1 MVSLQDRKCGHIKN
15 IPVEEDPGRAQLKYG
30 DLIQFDPIESVVQLR
45 DADKSSAAHT
55 LVNTYVIS
63 EEMAERLTQ
72 LVIPQ
77 MQFDQ
82 PVDNKGLLVVGNY
95 GTGKSHLMSVVSS
108 LAADASLL
116 EGLNHAGVRDTASQ
130 IAGRFKVIRTEIG
143 ATTMSLRD
151 ILVAELEE
159 HLEKLGVEYVFP
171 EAGTITS
178 HKRAFED
185 MMAKFG
191 EVFPEHGLLLVVDE
205 LLDYLRTRKDQELIL
220 DLNFLREVGEVC
232 KDLRF
237 RFMAGVQEAIFD
249 SPRFAFVADSI
260 RRVKDRFEQILIARN
275 DVKFVVAER
284 LLKKT
289 TEQQAKIRDYLMPFA
304 KYYGGLNERMDEFVR
319 LFPVHPDYIDTFERV
334 TVVEKREVLK
344 TLSMGMKGILGK
356 DVPQDEPGL
365 IAFDSY
371 WGTLKQ
377 NASFRAIPEI
387 RAVIDCSQV
396 LESRIENAIT
406 RKQYKPMALRLIHA
420 LSVHRLTTG
429 DIYAPMG
436 ASAEELRDR
445 LCLFDP
451 LIAELGSDE
460 PDKDLQ
466 THVETVL
473 REIHKT
479 VSGQFI
485 SFNADNRQFYLDLKK
500 TDDFD
505 ALIDK
510 RAESL
515 GQAQLDRFYYE
526 ALKRVME
533 CQDATYVTGYK
544 IWQHELVWQEHKA
557 ARSGY
562 LFFGAPNERSTAVP
576 QRDFYLYF
584 IQPNDPP
591 RFKDD
596 KVNDEIFFRLKG
608 TDEEFQTA
616 LKSYAAAL
624 DLAATSSGHA
634 KATYESKA
642 NGFLKKLVQWLQKHM
657 SDAFEVTYQGRA
669 KSMTEWA
676 KGKSIRDLSGLS
688 PHETINF
695 RDLVNTIAGVC
706 LAPNFENQAPDYPF
720 FSVLITGNNRAQAAQ
735 DALRAIAG
743 QNRTKQATAVLDAL
757 ELLNGDNFAGREIG
771 RPEGARRGAAMDG
784 GYQKIDPYK
793 SKYTK
798 FILDT
803 VKAKGHGQVV
813 NRSEI
818 IQDDHGLEYMNPGG
832 SRLEP
837 EWVSV
842 LVAALVYSGDIVLA
856 IPGKKFDATGLQQLA
871 ATGMDELVRF
881 KHLEQPKEWNLPALK
896 ALFELLGMTP
906 GMAQLVTQG
915 KDEPVQ
921 NLQQAVGKIVKRIV
935 MTQQTLREGLSFW
948 GQNMVLGSGLGVQG
962 SENSEP
968 GTQNSELENA
978 KAFFESLQAYSS
990 PGKLKNFRY
999 SAPEVLAH
1007 EKAVKALDELDALRE
1022 FIMDHSPTASWLAT
1036 AEASAS
1042 RGSEFR
1048 VTGSESKPQGLDL
1061 WVDQVKAIRGDVL
1074 DSINSE
1080 LKTQNPQLARLS
1092 SEVGEKLKKLKR
1104 DYINQYISLHARARL
1119 GVNDDKRK
1127 AGLLNDQRLQT
1138 LLKLAGIDL
1147 MPRQQ
1152 LTDYQNRLAGLKSCF
1167 ALTEQNLETTPACPH
1182 CQFRPAAEI
1191 GVLGSGFGVSGSQQL
1206 DQMDEQLDK
1215 IIEQWTK
1222 TLLNNLDDPM
1232 TQANVN
1238 ELLHED
1244 DKQIVKAFMDSKE
1257 LPDPVDGNFVQ
1268 TLKTILAGL
1277 QKVSVKKAD
1286 LLKIVS
1292 DLGPSTPNEIKQAV
1306 SDYVDSLTKGK
1317 DQNKVRIVLE

>member
-1 MVSLQDRKCGHIKN
+1 
-15 IPVEEDPGRAQLKYG
+15 
-30 DLIQFDPIESVVQLR
+30 
-45 DADKSSAAHT
+45 
-55 LVNTYVIS
+55 
-63 EEMAERLTQ
+63 
-72 LVIPQ
+72 
-77 MQFDQ
+77 
-82 PVDNKGLLVVGNY
+82 
-95 GTGKSHLMSVVSS
+95 
-108 LAADASLL
+108 
-116 EGLNHAGVRDTASQ
+116 
-130 IAGRFKVIRTEIG
+130 
-143 ATTMSLRD
+143 
-151 ILVAELEE
+151 
-159 HLEKLGVEYVFP
+159 
-171 EAGTITS
+171 
-178 HKRAFED
+178 
-185 MMAKFG
+185 
-191 EVFPEHGLLLVVDE
+191 
-205 LLDYLRTRKDQELIL
+205 
-220 DLNFLREVGEVC
+220 
-232 KDLRF
+232 
-237 RFMAGVQEAIFD
+237 
-249 SPRFAFVADSI
+249 
-260 RRVKDRFEQILIARN
+260 
-275 DVKFVVAER
+275 
-284 LLKKT
+284 
-289 TEQQAKIRDYLMPFA
+289 
-304 KYYGGLNERMDEFVR
+304 
-319 LFPVHPDYIDTFERV
+319 
-334 TVVEKREVLK
+334 
-344 TLSMGMKGILGK
+344 
-356 DVPQDEPGL
+356 
-365 IAFDSY
+365 
-371 WGTLKQ
+371 
-377 NASFRAIPEI
+377 
-387 RAVIDCSQV
+387 
-396 LESRIENAIT
+396 
-406 RKQYKPMALRLIHA
+406 
-420 LSVHRLTTG
+420 
-429 DIYAPMG
+429 
-436 ASAEELRDR
+436 
-445 LCLFDP
+445 
-451 LIAELGSDE
+451 
-460 PDKDLQ
+460 
-466 THVETVL
+466 
-473 REIHKT
+473 
-479 VSGQFI
+479 
-485 SFNADNRQFYLDLKK
+485 
-500 TDDFD
+500 
-505 ALIDK
+505 

-576 QRDFYLYF
+576 PRDFYLYF

-596 KVNDEIFFRLKG
+596 KASDEVFFRLKG

-757 ELLNGDNFAGREIG
+757 ELL
-771 RPEGARRGAAMDG
+771 DG
-784 GYQKIDPYK
+784 EKIDPYK

-798 FILDT
+798 FILDA

-935 MTQQTLREGLSFW
+935 MTQQTLRDGLSFW
-948 GQNMVLGSGLGVQG
+948 GLNLVTGSQLLVTSSDNQKPVT
-962 SENSEP
+962 SN
-968 GTQNSELENA
+968 QQLEDA

-999 SAPEVLAH
+999 SAPEVLAF
-1007 EKAVKALDELDALRE
+1007 EPAVKALDELDALRE
-1022 FIMDHSPTASWLAT
+1022 FIVDHSPTASWLST
-1036 AEASAS
+1036 AEAVLPA
-1042 RGSEFR
+1042 EH
-1048 VTGSESKPQGLDL
+1048 D
-1061 WVDQVKAIRGDVL
+1061 WVDRMKTTRQDVL
-1074 DSINSE
+1074 DALKQADLTELASQSQSIGAK
-1080 LKTQNPQLARLS
+1080 LQ
-1092 SEVGEKLKKLKR
+1092 KLKK
-1104 DYINQYISLHARARL
+1104 DYTVAYIGLHTKARL

-1127 AGLLNDQRLQT
+1127 AGLLGDQRLQT

-1167 ALTEQNLETTPACPH
+1167 ALTEQNLDASPICPH
-1182 CQFRPAAEI
+1182 CQFRPATEI
-1191 GVLGSGFGVSGSQQL
+1191 RTEVKGLSDENNSVLSPQSSALNNASAILNAL
-1206 DQMDEQLDK
+1206 DEELDRMLDS
-1215 IIEQWTK
+1215 WTK
-1222 TLLNNLDDPM
+1222 TLLANLEDPI
-1232 TQANVN
+1232 TQANMD
-1238 ELLHED
+1238 LLKID
-1244 DKQIVKAFMDSKE
+1244 DREPLEAFIKSKE
-1257 LPDPVDGNFVQ
+1257 LPVPLDSNFVHA
-1268 TLKTILAGL
+1268 LKEVLSGL
-1277 QKVSVKKAD
+1277 VKVTVKAQEMQQALQVTD
-1286 LLKIVS
+1286 
-1292 DLGPSTPNEIKQAV
+1292 GPATPAEIKKRFDEYIDQ
-1306 SDYVDSLTKGK
+1306 LIRGK
-1317 DQNKVRIVLE
+1317 DPQKVRIVLE

>member
-1 MVSLQDRKCGHIKN
+1 M
-15 IPVEEDPGRAQLKYG
+15 KYG
-30 DLIQFDPIESVVQLR
+30 ELIQFDPIESVVQLR
-45 DADKSSAAHT
+45 DADKTSAAHQ

-63 EEMAERLTQ
+63 DEMAERMVR

-77 MQFDQ
+77 LQFEQ
-82 PVDNKGLLVVGNY
+82 PVDNKGILVVGNY

-108 LAADASLL
+108 IAADASLL
-116 EGLNHAGVRDTASQ
+116 DSLNHESVKAEADK
-130 IAGRFKVIRTEIG
+130 IAGKFKVIRTEIG

-159 HLEKLGVEYVFP
+159 HLENMGVSYVFP
-171 EAGTITS
+171 GSGTITS

-191 EVFPEHGLLLVVDE
+191 EVFPEQGLLLVVDE

-237 RFMAGVQEAIFD
+237 RFIAGVQEAIFD

-260 RRVKDRFEQILIARN
+260 RRVKDRFEQILIARS

-289 TEQQAKIRDYLMPFA
+289 VEQQAKIREYLMPFA
-304 KYYGGLNERMDEFVR
+304 KYYGGLNERLDEFVR

-344 TLSMGMKGILGK
+344 TLSMGMKGVLNK
-356 DVPQDEPGL
+356 DVPENEPGL

-371 WGTLKQ
+371 WSTLKQ

-396 LESRIENAIT
+396 LESRIENAIS

-429 DIYAPMG
+429 DIYAPLG

-515 GQAQLDRFYYE
+515 GDTQLDRFYYE

-533 CQDATYVTGYK
+533 CQDSTYVTGYK
-544 IWQHELVWQEHKA
+544 IWQHELVWQDHKA

-576 QRDFYLYF
+576 TRDFYIYF

-596 KVNDEIFFRLKG
+596 KVSDEVFFRLKPLSDTG
-608 TDEEFQTA
+608 EEFQTS
-616 LKSYAAAL
+616 LKNYAAAL

-634 KATYESKA
+634 KATYEAKA

-657 SDAFEVTYQGRA
+657 TDAFEVTYQGRS
-669 KSMTEWA
+669 KPMNEWA

-706 LAPNFENQAPDYPF
+706 LAPNFENQAPEYPF
-720 FSVLITGNNRAQAAQ
+720 FSVLITGSNRAQAAQ
-735 DALRAIAG
+735 DALRAIGG

-757 ELLNGDNFAGREIG
+757 ELL
-771 RPEGARRGAAMDG
+771 DG
-784 GYQKIDPYK
+784 EKIEPYK
-793 SKYTK
+793 SKYTR
-798 FILDT
+798 FILDV

-813 NRSEI
+813 NRNEI

-837 EWVSV
+837 EWITV
-842 LVAALVYSGDIVLA
+842 LISALVYSGDIVLS

-871 ATGMDELVRF
+871 ATGMDELIRF
-881 KHLEQPKEWNLPALK
+881 KHLEQPKEWNIPALK
-896 ALFELLGMTP
+896 AMFELLGMTP

-915 KDEPVQ
+915 NDEPIQ
-921 NLQQAVGKIVKRIV
+921 NLQQSVGKIVKRIV

-948 GQNMVLGSGLGVQG
+948 GLNLLGGTDLANQASGLDG
-962 SENSEP
+962 
-968 GTQNSELENA
+968 A
-978 KAFFESLQAYSS
+978 KTFFESLQAYTS

-999 SAPEVLAH
+999 SMDEVKAH
-1007 EKAVKALDELDALRE
+1007 ENAVKVLDDLDALRE
-1022 FIMDHSPTASWLAT
+1022 FVMDHSPTASWLST
-1036 AEASAS
+1036 AE
-1042 RGSEFR
+1042 GVLPPEH
-1048 VTGSESKPQGLDL
+1048 D
-1061 WVDQVKAIRGDVL
+1061 WVDRMKTTRQDVL
-1074 DSINSE
+1074 EMLKQTDLTE
-1080 LKTQNPQLARLS
+1080 LASQSQN
-1092 SEVGEKLKKLKR
+1092 VGAKLQQLKK
-1104 DYINQYISLHARARL
+1104 DYIVVYIGLHTKARL
-1119 GVNDDKRK
+1119 GINDDKRK
-1127 AGLLNDQRLQT
+1127 AALMGDHRLQT

-1167 ALTEQNLETTPACPH
+1167 ALTEQNLEATPACSH
-1182 CQFRPAAEI
+1182 CQFHPTAEI
-1191 GVLGSGFGVSGSQQL
+1191 RVSGSGFLVAGSDKLQQL
-1206 DQMDEQLDK
+1206 EDELDK
-1215 IIEQWTK
+1215 MLEQWTA
-1222 TLLNNLDDPM
+1222 TLLNNLEDPI
-1232 TQANVN
+1232 TQANIN
-1238 ELLHED
+1238 ELLQGD
-1244 DKQIVKAFMDSKE
+1244 DKKLVQAFIDSKE
-1257 LPDPVDGNFVQ
+1257 LPDVVDSNFTQ

-1277 QKVSVKKAD
+1277 QKVVIKKGD
-1286 LLKIVS
+1286 LLAKVS
-1292 DLGPSTPNEIKQAV
+1292 DLGPATPDDLKRVLNA
-1306 SDYVDSLTKGK
+1306 YVDELAKGK
-1317 DQNKVRIVLE
+1317 DPQKVRIVME